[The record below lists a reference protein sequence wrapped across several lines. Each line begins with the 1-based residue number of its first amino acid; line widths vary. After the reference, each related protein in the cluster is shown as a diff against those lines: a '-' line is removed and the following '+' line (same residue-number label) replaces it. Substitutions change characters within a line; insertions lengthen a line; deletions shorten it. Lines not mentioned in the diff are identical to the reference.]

1 MLIYVVLLI
10 SSAIELNNY
19 LKKNSFVNYN
29 TILSVPFS
37 PKISVIAPA
46 YNESI
51 TIVENVRSLLSLFYH
66 NFEVIVVNDGSR
78 DSTLQLVIEEFEL
91 EKVNYHINYKINCKE
106 IRGIYKSKIK
116 TLTKLIVID
125 KENGGKADALNAGIN
140 IASGK
145 LYVGIDVDSILES
158 DALLKLVKPFLEE
171 TDKKVIAAG
180 GAIQV
185 VNSCQV
191 EDGRITEVNLPKK
204 FIPRAQVLEYTR
216 AFLLGRMA
224 WSKLNSILLVSGA
237 LGMFDVKTVIN
248 CGGYKTDTVGE
259 DMELI
264 VRMRRYMVENN
275 MKYQVKYI
283 PDPLCWTEV
292 PTELGTL
299 GRQRRRWTRGGVD
312 TLIRHRKLFLNPK
325 YGNFG
330 LLGYT
335 YWVFFEW
342 FAPILELL
350 GIIYTIVLFSLGLL
364 DLKFFLLLMTFVYTF
379 ALTISVYAI
388 LFEELTYHRYEKR
401 RHLIHLLITALFEP
415 VFYHPLVFFW
425 AIRGNI
431 EFFRGKKGWGQIIRK
446 GFNKTAN

>member
-1 MLIYVVLLI
+1 
-10 SSAIELNNY
+10 
-19 LKKNSFVNYN
+19 
-29 TILSVPFS
+29 
-37 PKISVIAPA
+37 
-46 YNESI
+46 
-51 TIVENVRSLLSLFYH
+51 
-66 NFEVIVVNDGSR
+66 
-78 DSTLQLVIEEFEL
+78 
-91 EKVNYHINYKINCKE
+91 
-106 IRGIYKSKIK
+106 
-116 TLTKLIVID
+116 
-125 KENGGKADALNAGIN
+125 
-140 IASGK
+140 
-145 LYVGIDVDSILES
+145 
-158 DALLKLVKPFLEE
+158 
-171 TDKKVIAAG
+171 
-180 GAIQV
+180 
-185 VNSCQV
+185 
-191 EDGRITEVNLPKK
+191 
-204 FIPRAQVLEYTR
+204 
-216 AFLLGRMA
+216 
-224 WSKLNSILLVSGA
+224 
-237 LGMFDVKTVIN
+237 
-248 CGGYKTDTVGE
+248 VGE

-299 GRQRRRWTRGGVD
+299 GRQRRRWTRGGID
-312 TLIRHRKLFLNPK
+312 TLIRHRKLFFNPK

-350 GIIYTIVLFSLGLL
+350 GIIYTIALFSLGLL
-364 DLKFFLLLMTFVYTF
+364 DLNFFLLLMTFVYTF